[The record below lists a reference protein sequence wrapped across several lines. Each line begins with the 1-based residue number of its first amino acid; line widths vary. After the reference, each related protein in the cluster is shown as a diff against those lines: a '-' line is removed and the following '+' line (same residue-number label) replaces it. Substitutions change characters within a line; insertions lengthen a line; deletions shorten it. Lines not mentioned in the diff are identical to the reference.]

1 MFRPGP
7 EYLIQTYLISNYFW
21 TPDVDNWWMTRES
34 ASSTTNGAS
43 TGRRTFLGALT
54 GLGGSAL
61 FDGTG
66 TARAQSDGRPFAP
79 ADHDHSGENGGMSR
93 LGEARPV
100 ESIAVDRL
108 SAAQQGR
115 VVYVP
120 SLQAV
125 SGAGTTEDPYTS
137 ESGTA
142 GMREAFERL
151 DDLGGGV
158 VYYPSGY
165 YGDGTTSWEIDLAE
179 YGDLRNNWAIY
190 GDGLESSRIRAGS
203 DDGHGVQI
211 RDSEGTDV
219 FYVEIVGVRFE
230 GDNAGYTFVWGS
242 EDLRDPYNSCFTR
255 FATGN
260 ANPEGDGACQIN
272 FALNTYHYGVHNAEG
287 GTGLELRRV
296 QFSGLE
302 GSVSSG
308 ENEGDVAMN
317 VEEYSFGN
325 LFSYLNVEATYDGI
339 HIEDARAVGNVFQ
352 NAYFANVRG
361 TAFVQAI
368 DNEDERFPEVSDQG
382 TYFHNPFVAGAV
394 ERIAD
399 VDDSAVYVD
408 GSTRQWPGATVQTY
422 QGEQYGGALNELAH
436 VDFEPQSGPPE
447 GALGRI
453 ALADGEHWD
462 PTDDGVPALV
472 VSTGDQWVTLQALG

>member
-1 MFRPGP
+1 
-7 EYLIQTYLISNYFW
+7 
-21 TPDVDNWWMTRES
+21 MTRDSTSS
-34 ASSTTNGAS
+34 ADDDVPP
-43 TGRRTFLGALT
+43 GRRTFLGALT
-54 GLGGSAL
+54 GLGAGSL
-61 FDGTG
+61 VDGTG
-66 TARAQSDGRPFAP
+66 TARAQEDGPPFAP
-79 ADHDHSGENGGMSR
+79 VDHDHSGENGGSPR
-93 LGEARPV
+93 LGEARAV
-100 ESIAVDRL
+100 ESITVDRL
-108 SAAQQGR
+108 SAVQQGR
-115 VVYVP
+115 TVYVP
-120 SLQAV
+120 SLPGV
-125 SGAGTTEDPYTS
+125 SGAGTTDDPYTS

-158 VYYPSGY
+158 VYYPSGH

-179 YGDLRNNWAIY
+179 YGNLRNNWGIY

-203 DDGHGVQI
+203 DDGAGIQI
-211 RDSEGTDV
+211 RDSEGTDM

-260 ANPEGDGACQIN
+260 GNPDGDGACQIN
-272 FALNTYHYGVHNAEG
+272 FALNTYHYGVHNSEG
-287 GTGLELRRV
+287 GTGLDLRRV

-308 ENEGDVAMN
+308 ENEGDVALN

-368 DNEDERFPEVSDQG
+368 DNEDERFPDVSDQG

-394 ERIAD
+394 EQTAD
-399 VDDSAVYVD
+399 IDDSAVYVD
-408 GSTRQWPGATVQTY
+408 GSTRRWPGATVETY
-422 QGEQYGGALNELAH
+422 QGEQYGGALNELDH
-436 VDFEPQSGPPE
+436 VDFEAQSEPPE
-447 GALGRI
+447 ASLGRI
-453 ALADGEHWD
+453 ALADGEGWN
-462 PTDDGVPALV
+462 PTGDGVPALV
-472 VSTGDQWVTLQALG
+472 VSTGDEWVELQAL